1 MPRIVRETLVSL
13 RDIVLTWGPFIVI
26 ALAALVAA
34 YLFLKPAPP
43 RHAVIGV
50 GSSGAYKE
58 FAEKYAAELKRYGIR
73 LEIRP
78 SAGSC
83 ENLRLL
89 KNPKEHVDFGFVLGG
104 SCDTVRQVDEEKG
117 DLPLVSLGSLFFEP
131 VWIFYRADKAKRLN
145 KEGTLANLGQLRGWK
160 VNVGVRGYGSAGLM
174 SKMLAANLVDRE
186 ELQRSNLDDQAAVVA
201 LLGGEI
207 DAIVFVAAPESQYV
221 QMLLQTPSV
230 KLMEFPAAEA
240 YARRFGFMTPVA
252 LPRGVADLSRDVP
265 PRDVSLLAATTSL
278 VAREGTHP
286 ALVQLMVQAA
296 SRIHGGANWI
306 ARAGM
311 FPTPEHSEYPVAAE
325 AARFYKNGPPL
336 LQRYLPFSLANLIDR
351 MWVALFSIVAV
362 LIPLSRIIPPLYQLR
377 VRSRIFRW
385 YRQVRQIE
393 EDAAERGPDR
403 EELMEKLG
411 RLDAKASRVRV
422 PLAYTGELYALRQ
435 HIDLVRERQGKR

>member
-13 RDIVLTWGPFIVI
+13 RDLMLTWGPFILVGI
-26 ALAALVAA
+26 AALVAA
-34 YLFLKPAPP
+34 YFFLKPGPP

-50 GSSGAYKE
+50 SSSGAYEE
-58 FAEKYAAELKRYGIR
+58 FAEKYVAELRRYGIR

-89 KNPKEHVDFGFVLGG
+89 KDPKEHVDFGFVLGG
-104 SCDTVRQVDEEKG
+104 SCDTARKVDEDKG
-117 DLPLVSLGSLFFEP
+117 DLPLVSLGTLFYEP
-131 VWIFYRADKAKRLN
+131 VWIFYRADKAKGLN
-145 KEGTLANLGQLRGWK
+145 KEGTVTSLTQLRGWK

-174 SKMLAANLVDRE
+174 SKLLAANFVDRG
-186 ELQRSNLDDQAAVVA
+186 ELERTNLDDQAAVVA
-201 LLGGEI
+201 LLGGEL
-207 DAIVFVAAPESQYV
+207 DAVVFVAAPESQYV
-221 QMLLQTPSV
+221 QMLLQTPSI
-230 KLMEFPAAEA
+230 KLVEFPSAEA
-240 YARRFGFMTPVA
+240 YARRFPFITPVV

-265 PRDVSLLAATTSL
+265 PRDLPLIAATTSL

-296 SRIHGGANWI
+296 ARIHAKANWI

-311 FPTPEHSEYPVAAE
+311 FPTPEHSEYPIAAE
-325 AARFYKNGPPL
+325 AERFYKNGPPL
-336 LQRYLPFSLANLIDR
+336 LQRYLPFWLANLIDR
-351 MWVALFSIVAV
+351 MWVALFSIVAI
-362 LIPLSRIIPPLYQLR
+362 LIPVSRLLPPLYQFR

-393 EDAAERGPDR
+393 DDAAGKDADR
-403 EELMEKLG
+403 EALLHALD

-422 PLAYTGELYALRQ
+422 PLAYTGELYALRE
-435 HIDLVRERQGKR
+435 HIDLVRGRLTK

>member
-1 MPRIVRETLVSL
+1 MPRIVRETLVSI
-13 RDIVLTWGPFIVI
+13 RDLGLTWGPFIVI
-26 ALAALVAA
+26 AIAALIAA
-34 YLFLKPAPP
+34 YFFLKPAPP

-50 GSSGAYKE
+50 SSSGAYKE
-58 FAEKYAAELKRYGIR
+58 FADQYAAELRRYGIR

-104 SCDTVRQVDEEKG
+104 SCDAARTVDEEKG
-117 DLPLVSLGSLFFEP
+117 ELPLVSLGTLFYEP
-131 VWIFYRADKAKRLN
+131 VWIFYRADKAKKLN
-145 KEGTLANLGQLRGWK
+145 KEGTVTSLTQLRGWK

-174 SKMLAANLVDRE
+174 SKLLSANLVDRD

-201 LLGGEI
+201 LLGGEL
-207 DAIVFVAAPESQYV
+207 DAVVFVAAPESPYV
-221 QMLLQTPSV
+221 QMLLQTPSI
-230 KLMEFPAAEA
+230 KLVEFPSAEA
-240 YARRFGFMTPVA
+240 YSRRFGFMTPVV

-265 PRDVSLLAATTSL
+265 PRDLTLLAATTSL

-296 SRIHGGANWI
+296 ARIHGKANWI

-311 FPTPEHSEYPVAAE
+311 FPTPEHSEYPIAAE
-325 AARFYKNGPPL
+325 AERFYKNGPPL
-336 LQRYLPFSLANLIDR
+336 LQRYLPFWLANLIDR
-351 MWVALFSIVAV
+351 MWVALFSIIAI
-362 LIPLSRIIPPLYQLR
+362 LIPISRIIPPVYQLR

-393 EDAAERGPDR
+393 EDAAGRAADR
-403 EELMEKLG
+403 DALLHALD
-411 RLDAKASRVRV
+411 RLDAKAARVRV
-422 PLAYTGELYALRQ
+422 PLAYTGELYALRE
-435 HIDLVRERQGKR
+435 HIDLVRGRLTR